1 MLITILKLQMVLL
14 FKGLIMRVSRSIGYA
29 LLAISYLAQHKD
41 EEFVLS
47 QKIAK
52 VYYIPLE
59 FLLKIMKQLVKANIL
74 SSKRG
79 PHGGFCLARPL
90 AEITMLEVIEAIEGP
105 MTVSLGLGEQAPK
118 DKFGAKADQ
127 VYSKVTTQARD
138 LFKKVKLS
146 DLI

>member
-1 MLITILKLQMVLL
+1 MVLVL
-14 FKGLIMRVSRSIGYA
+14 KGLIMKVNRSIGYA
-29 LLAISYLAQHKD
+29 LLAIGYLVQHKD

-52 VYYIPLE
+52 AYYIPLE

-79 PHGGFCLARPL
+79 PHGGFCLARPS
-90 AEITMLEVIEAIEGP
+90 EDITMIEVIEAIEGP
-105 MTVSLGLGEQAPK
+105 MAVSLGLGEQAPK
-118 DKFGAKADQ
+118 DRFGAKADQ
-127 VYSKVTTQARD
+127 VYNKVNTQARD
-138 LFKKVKLS
+138 SFKKVKLS